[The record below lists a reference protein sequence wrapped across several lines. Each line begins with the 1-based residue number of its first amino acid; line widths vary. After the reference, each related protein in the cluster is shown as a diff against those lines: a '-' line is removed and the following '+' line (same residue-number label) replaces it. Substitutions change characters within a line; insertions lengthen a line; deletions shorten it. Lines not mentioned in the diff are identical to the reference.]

1 MRTATWEDLVD
12 HCERQ
17 HPSACE
23 EVAGMRPAEIMELQ
37 LRMMHAQVKVG
48 GATAGS
54 AWSV

>member
-23 EVAGMRPAEIMELQ
+23 EVAGLRPAEIV
-37 LRMMHAQVKVG
+37 AVAYDACSG
-48 GATAGS
+48 
-54 AWSV
+54 